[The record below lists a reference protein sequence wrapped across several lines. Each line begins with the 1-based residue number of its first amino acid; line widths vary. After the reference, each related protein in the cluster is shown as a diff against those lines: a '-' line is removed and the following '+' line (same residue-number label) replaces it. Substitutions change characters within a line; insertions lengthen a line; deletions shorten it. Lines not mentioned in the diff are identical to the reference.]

1 MKLRYYNPF
10 HALEELDRRF
20 YNANNETNERNNI
33 SSFSPMVNTREDESA
48 YYVEVDLPGVDKKSI
63 QIDVDKDQLNI
74 LGERKYKEEVREE
87 NYYKVES
94 FFGKFQ
100 RKFTLPDNV
109 NLDDISA
116 KNENGVLE
124 ITIPKATQK
133 EAKKIEIA

>member
-20 YNANNETNERNNI
+20 YNVSDETAKRNNI
-33 SSFSPMVNTREDESA
+33 SSFSPVVNTREDESA
-48 YYVEVDLPGVDKKSI
+48 YFVEVDLPGVDKKSI
-63 QIDVDKDQLNI
+63 QIDVDKDQLSI
-74 LGERKYKEEVREE
+74 SGERKYKEEVKEE

-109 NLDDISA
+109 NIDDISA

-124 ITIPKATQK
+124 VTIPKVSPK
-133 EAKKIEIA
+133 EAKKIEIS